1 MIAVTTLI
9 KMIHAISSAFVHH
22 GHFPFHPLH
31 ITTPPFFSCFTLRC
45 YLIPYNVI
53 CQ

>member
-1 MIAVTTLI
+1 MSHL
-9 KMIHAISSAFVHH
+9 F
-22 GHFPFHPLH
+22 HFLH
-31 ITTPPFFSCFTLRC
+31 ISTPPFFLHFTLRC